1 MCNYLSSEKH
11 HIWLPRV
18 TFIKNKSDEHTSD
31 DIYDDNG
38 PFILSL
44 EFDIDLVINN
54 TCIICVY
61 NTTINHLRRCDNQ
74 LIVSNLSMICNSIDN
89 LICKVHSSTISNF
102 DKLSTKTREVYIRRR
117 IFYIFRFL
125 F

>member
-1 MCNYLSSEKH
+1 MKLYLYNQ
-11 HIWLPRV
+11 
-18 TFIKNKSDEHTSD
+18 NKKTEDVK
-31 DIYDDNG
+31 YP

-74 LIVSNLSMICNSIDN
+74 LIVSNLSMICN
-89 LICKVHSSTISNF
+89 CKIEFNKNSTIVEIF
-102 DKLSTKTREVYIRRR
+102 IIFFLYHCYCR
-117 IFYIFRFL
+117 IAIFRQSPTAVCFNY